1 MAATTSVVQVK
12 EETTLVALGSLVM
25 MGLMAE
31 TMLVEPAALEMAGTM
46 QVVPGSR
53 ETVATSLVVWARPE
67 MVEIVLVVPG

>member
-12 EETTLVALGSLVM
+12 EETTLVALGSMV